1 MARGINMAFKSFT
14 QQNMPVPGSVIRGGP
29 GEGDWTG
36 VNPLTGQRERIYMTP
51 SGDLPGE
58 QGWESDNP
66 NSTEGWLLQGGVKD
80 TGNDW
85 FDNLVIG
92 GIGAIAGQGLWGALS
107 PAAGAA
113 DAASVGYGS
122 AAPAFDVPWGVNPP
136 FKGNLFNQIESVLWS
151 NPAGGSMEIGR
162 A

>member
-1 MARGINMAFKSFT
+1 MARGINMAFKGFT
-14 QQNMPVPGSVIRGGP
+14 NSQPARAGYWDNRETNNGQWENIWFPATTATPSNMPDPSSLIRGGP

-113 DAASVGYGS
+113 DAASVG
-122 AAPAFDVPWGVNPP
+122 
-136 FKGNLFNQIESVLWS
+136 
-151 NPAGGSMEIGR
+151 
-162 A
+162 